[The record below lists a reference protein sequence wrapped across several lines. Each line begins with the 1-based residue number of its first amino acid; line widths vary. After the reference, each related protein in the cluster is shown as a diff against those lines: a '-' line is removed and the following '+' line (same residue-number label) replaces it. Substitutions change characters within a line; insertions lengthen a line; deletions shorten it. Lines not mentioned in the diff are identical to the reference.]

1 MSENGNVTI
10 GNGTVIENGYLA
22 ASSGNIYTG
31 RGGKVILNG
40 GIVRNGYLAI
50 TNADAYGAGVF
61 VDEGGSFLMKS
72 GEISGNTARATVS
85 SYRTFGGGAAVMNGG
100 RFEMTGGKISE
111 NQAGTGGAGLYLQQG
126 AEAVFRAEK

>member
-1 MSENGNVTI
+1 MTEIRISIRLPRWLKVTAGEVALSNITLKMPDERGKNGRVLYVSENGNVTI

-61 VDEGGSFLMKS
+61 VDEGGSF
-72 GEISGNTARATVS
+72 
-85 SYRTFGGGAAVMNGG
+85 F
-100 RFEMTGGKISE
+100 
-111 NQAGTGGAGLYLQQG
+111 
-126 AEAVFRAEK
+126 